1 MKILAFEGL
10 TESGIEL
17 LEKNNFEV
25 ITTKVAQSQ
34 LENFIN
40 ENSIDA
46 IIVKNTQITQEII
59 EGCPSL
65 KLIGKAGIDMENIDV
80 SFAIDNGLH
89 VVNTPEATSQAIAE
103 LVFAHLFG
111 MSRFLHSSNREMP
124 LEGDTRFKDLKKAYT
139 NGIELKGKTL
149 GIIGFG
155 AIGQEVAKTAIGL
168 GMSVLAYDNTI
179 EEATLALEF
188 YNKQQLSFTINTVNL
203 EDVLTESDFIT
214 LHLTDQEEYAITS
227 TEINKMKDGV
237 GIINTAFGG
246 LINEV
251 DLVQALK
258 DGKVQFAG
266 LDVFMN
272 EPQPAVQLL
281 MHPEIS
287 LSPNL
292 ATSTMEANVRM
303 STELA
308 QQIIKIL
315 K

>member
-46 IIVKNTQITQEII
+46 IIVKNTQITQELI

-80 SFAIDNGLH
+80 TFAIDNGLH
-89 VVNTPEATSQAIAE
+89 VVNTPEATTQAISE

-124 LEGDTRFKDLKKAYT
+124 LEGDTRFKDLKKAYA

-155 AIGQEVAKTAIGL
+155 AVGQEVAKTAIGL

-188 YNKQQLSFTINTVNL
+188 YNKQQLSFTINTVSL
-203 EDVLTESDFIT
+203 EDVLTESDFIS
-214 LHLTDQEEYAITS
+214 LHLTDQEDYAITS

-237 GIINTAFGG
+237 GIVNTAFGG

>member
-46 IIVKNTQITQEII
+46 IIVKNTQITQELI

-89 VVNTPEATSQAIAE
+89 VVNTPEATTQAISE

-124 LEGDTRFKDLKKAYT
+124 LEGDTRFKDLKKAYA

-155 AIGQEVAKTAIGL
+155 AVGQEVAKTAIGL

-188 YNKQQLSFTINTVNL
+188 YNKQQLSFTINTVSL
-203 EDVLTESDFIT
+203 EDVLTESDFIS
-214 LHLTDQEEYAITS
+214 LHLTDQEDYAITS

-237 GIINTAFGG
+237 GIVNTAFGG

>member
-17 LEKNNFEV
+17 FEKNNFEV

-46 IIVKNTQITQEII
+46 IIVKNTQITQELI

-124 LEGDTRFKDLKKAYT
+124 LVGDTRFKELKKAYT

-188 YNKQQLSFTINTVNL
+188 YNKQQLSFTINTVSL

>member
-46 IIVKNTQITQEII
+46 IIVKNTQITQELI

-124 LEGDTRFKDLKKAYT
+124 LEGDTRFKDLKKAYA

-155 AIGQEVAKTAIGL
+155 AVGQEVAKTAIGL

-188 YNKQQLSFTINTVNL
+188 YNKQQLSFTINTVSL
-203 EDVLTESDFIT
+203 EDVLTESDFIS
-214 LHLTDQEEYAITS
+214 LHLTDQEDYAITS

-237 GIINTAFGG
+237 GIVNTAFGG